1 MILETLLLSFLGIG
15 IGIFAGLMPSMHVN
29 TLLPILFS
37 FSLFFDNPYYLSV
50 LIVSTAITEI
60 FVNFISSIFIGAPE
74 EDTALSILPGHRL
87 LLEGRGY
94 EAIKLTVIGGIGTLI
109 LTLILISFF
118 AQFFDYFYKLS
129 RPFIHWLIIFVV
141 IFMIIS
147 EKKIKKMLSA
157 ILIISLSGLLG
168 IIALNSSLNQKNILF
183 PILTGLFGLSTLL
196 ISISERS
203 SIPKQNENENLD
215 ISKKDIVKSIFLSS
229 IAGILVGFLPAIGIS
244 EAATMVQYLGGTGEA
259 RSFLITLSG
268 INAGNEV
275 FSLIS
280 LYLVGNPRSGASVA
294 IQKVLSELTF
304 YDVVYLIGV
313 ICFSSGIAAVITL
326 LLGKRIPRYL
336 ERVNYKWL
344 CISVIF
350 FIILIVFLFTRTFGL
365 LILFTSTSIGLL
377 CAFLGIKR
385 SHCIGCLL
393 VQSILFF
400 SGLMPTVVSFLGI

>member
-94 EAIKLTVIGGIGTLI
+94 EAIKLTVIGGIGALI

-118 AQFFDYFYKLS
+118 AQFFDYLYKLS

-168 IIALNSSLNQKNILF
+168 IIALNSSLNQQNILF

-215 ISKKDIVKSIFLSS
+215 ISKKDIVKSIFLGS

-244 EAATMVQYLGGTGEA
+244 EAATMVQYLGGTGKA

-313 ICFSSGIAAVITL
+313 ICFSSGIAAIITL

-350 FIILIVFLFTRTFGL
+350 FIILIVFVFTGIFGL
-365 LILFTSTSIGLL
+365 FILFTSTSIGLL

-385 SHCIGCLL
+385 SHCMGCLL